1 MFYKSLISSILEDG
15 QTGSDQIL
23 KAEFGTDYTLKSG
36 SDPTIF
42 ETSVSNPSKPHG
54 SGSTTLIQS
63 LDYYDN
69 LLSQGTLFYQ
79 QL

>member
-23 KAEFGTDYTLKSG
+23 KAEFGTDYTFKSG

-42 ETSVSNPSKPHG
+42 ETSGSNPSKTHG
-54 SGSTTLIQS
+54 SGSPTLIQS
-63 LDYYDN
+63 LDHYDN
-69 LLSQGTLFYQ
+69 LLFKGH
-79 QL
+79 